1 MDQNEKDFEQ
11 ELATLV
17 ARMQRQG
24 KKTLGSLA
32 EKVEQW
38 AIEANEQWNDF
49 SAKVEEAIRVEEAK
63 EKAAEAAGA
72 AAEAQAAEAK
82 EAASCEA
89 STCKTTAF
97 EASACKTTAVSKPL
111 AWGEAVDPDKDPFP
125 HLNQAMFNVATPYQD
140 ADLVYFGAPWDST
153 VSYRPGS
160 RFGPQ
165 GVRSVAFGGGIE
177 TYSPY
182 QDADL
187 EDHAICDGGDLAL
200 PFGMAEETMARL
212 EATVTRLLSDN
223 KKFIMIGGEHSLT
236 QAPFKACLAK
246 YPDLEMLH
254 FDAHADEMPALFEN
268 KYSHGSVMR
277 RCWEMQ
283 GVDKKVHSFGIRSAE
298 KAEWAFS
305 QAHIDFHP
313 FSLNAFAG
321 VCEELAEKKVPVYL
335 SLDLDVLDPS
345 AFPGT
350 GTPEPGG
357 ATFSELL
364 KALLALGRTGL
375 AQQVVGA
382 DIMELAPDY
391 DSSGCSSMLAAKVLR
406 ELTLLMLG

>member
-24 KKTLGSLA
+24 KKTLGTLA

-38 AIEANEQWNDF
+38 ATEANEQWNDF
-49 SAKVEEAIRVEEAK
+49 STKVEEAIRVEEAK
-63 EKAAEAAGA
+63 EKAAQEAEKQARA
-72 AAEAQAAEAK
+72 AQT
-82 EAASCEA
+82 AAS
-89 STCKTTAF
+89 KT
-97 EASACKTTAVSKPL
+97 L

-125 HLNQAMFNVATPYQD
+125 HLNQAMFNVASPYQE

-187 EDHAICDGGDLAL
+187 EDQAICDGGDLAL

-212 EATVTRLLSDN
+212 EAIVTRLLADN

-375 AQQVVGA
+375 AKQVVGA

-391 DSSGCSSMLAAKVLR
+391 DPSGCSSMLAAKVLR
-406 ELTLLMLG
+406 ELTLLMLA

>member
-24 KKTLGSLA
+24 KKTLGTLA
-32 EKVEQW
+32 EKSFHCSL
-38 AIEANEQWNDF
+38 ASTAHCSTF

-63 EKAAEAAGA
+63 DKAAEAA
-72 AAEAQAAEAK
+72 
-82 EAASCEA
+82 SY
-89 STCKTTAF
+89 
-97 EASACKTTAVSKPL
+97 EASACKKTAFEAAACKTTGESRNL
-111 AWGEAVDPDKDPFP
+111 AWGEALDPDKDPFP
-125 HLNQAMFNVATPYQD
+125 HLNQAMFNVATPYQE

-187 EDHAICDGGDLAL
+187 EDHPICDGGDLAL

-212 EATVTRLLSDN
+212 EATVTRLLADN

-357 ATFSELL
+357 ASFSELL

-375 AQQVVGA
+375 AKQVVGA

-391 DSSGCSSMLAAKVLR
+391 DLSGCSSMLAAKVLR